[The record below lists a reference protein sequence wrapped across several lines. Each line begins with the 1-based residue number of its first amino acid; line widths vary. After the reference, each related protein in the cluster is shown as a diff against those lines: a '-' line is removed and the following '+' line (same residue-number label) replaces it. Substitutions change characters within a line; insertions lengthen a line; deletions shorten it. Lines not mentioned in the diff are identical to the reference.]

1 MNFWQKK
8 IPGFIYEAN
17 YENIVKNQEYESK
30 NMIKF
35 CGLDWDPN
43 CLNFHKNN
51 KTPIKTASVVQARKP
66 IYKSSLRLSDK
77 YLKYFEDSFNQLE
90 KF

>member
-1 MNFWQKK
+1 M
-8 IPGFIYEAN
+8 
-17 YENIVKNQEYESK
+17 VKNPEHESK
-30 NMIKF
+30 NMTDF

-51 KTPIKTASVVQARKP
+51 KTPIKTASIVQARKP